1 MNRAL
6 ALIGA
11 VVMATITVSSACMAA
26 SGDGLRFSLEA
37 EHGNSGKIHADF
49 HDSGDGKHRNN
60 WSNGFMPSE
69 LIGLDTSGFRS
80 SGTRPLRFAIVRE
93 AGRLD
98 CGGNGGSGYAS
109 GSCLF
114 TSDAAFDQ
122 LLASH
127 GVARPTAEQGIGLMA
142 LNVRRELVEVIASA
156 GYPAPKIDDL
166 MALTAMGVDGRYIA
180 EMARAGYRPRSLQSL
195 VEFKALGITPA
206 WIGGFVRIGH
216 GNLPADSL
224 VQMKAMNVT
233 PEFVAGFD
241 RIGYRDLSADTLV
254 QLKALDITPEFVRS
268 SVGERR
274 TMPSVGELMNLK
286 MFGPRGRP

>member
-11 VVMATITVSSACMAA
+11 VLLATITVSSACIAA
-26 SGDGLRFSLEA
+26 VDDSLRFTLEA
-37 EHGNSGKIHADF
+37 EHGGTGKIHANF
-49 HDSGDGKHRNN
+49 HDASRGNDNTN

-69 LIGLDTSGFRS
+69 LIGLDTSGFRG

-98 CGGNGGSGYAS
+98 CGGNGGSGYAR
-109 GSCLF
+109 GYCRF
-114 TSDAAFDQ
+114 TADPAFIQ
-122 LLASH
+122 LLTSR
-127 GVARPTAEQGIGLMA
+127 GIGRPTSGQALSLVA
-142 LNVRRELVEVIASA
+142 LNVRRELIESINTA
-156 GYPAPKIDDL
+156 GYPAPTIDQL
-166 MALTAMGVDGRYIA
+166 TALTALGVDGRYIT

-216 GNLPADSL
+216 GNFPADSL
-224 VQMKAMNVT
+224 VQLKAMNVT

-241 RIGYRDLSADTLV
+241 RIGYRDLPADTLV
-254 QLKALDITPEFVRS
+254 QLKALDITPEFVRA
-268 SVGERR
+268 SVGQRG

-286 MFGPRGRP
+286 MFGSRGRP

>member
-11 VVMATITVSSACMAA
+11 VLLATITVSSACMAA
-26 SGDGLRFSLEA
+26 SEDGLYFSLDG
-37 EHGNSGKIHADF
+37 EHGNSGKIHAEF
-49 HDSGDGKHRNN
+49 RDSTDGKHRNN
-60 WSNGFMPSE
+60 WSNGFTPSE

-80 SGTRPLRFAIVRE
+80 SGTRPLRFAVVRE

-98 CGGNGGSGYAS
+98 CGGNGGGNRASGY
-109 GSCLF
+109 CRF
-114 TSDAAFDQ
+114 TPDAAFNQ
-122 LLASH
+122 LLVSH
-127 GVARPTAEQGIGLMA
+127 GVARPTTEQGLGLMA
-142 LNVRRELVEVIASA
+142 LNVRRELVEAITSA
-156 GYPAPKIDDL
+156 GYPAPRIDDL
-166 MALTAMGVDGRYIA
+166 MSLTALGVDGRYIT
-180 EMARAGYRPRSLQSL
+180 EMAHAGYRPRTLQSL

-241 RIGYRDLSADTLV
+241 RIGYRDLPADTLV
-254 QLKALDITPEFVRS
+254 QLKALDITPEFVRAAA
-268 SVGERR
+268 GQRP
-274 TMPSVGELMNLK
+274 TMPSVGELINLK
-286 MFGPRGRP
+286 MFGSRGRL